1 MKLIEILN
9 EIGDASSKPL
19 PWKSKGSISELSKQ
33 FAEAIDKQQKSLNW
47 LGPFIFSYSAQS
59 DSASYDIKMEAMGR
73 RRLVLQLPGKPK
85 RKPLDQQYEME
96 IWISFTVNDSDESTN
111 LNEQYRVMATV
122 IECVQ
127 DFISKVSDIFIIKQI
142 NILPKSDTGPDAQFD
157 SQRGRLYL
165 AYVKRN
171 IDKLPGKWTAYA
183 DEDGISI
190 RNGSWE
196 GGNIVAKSQNT

>member
-1 MKLIEILN
+1 VKLLNILK
-9 EIGDASSKPL
+9 EIGDASAKPFN
-19 PWKSKGSISELSKQ
+19 WSVNRSIDLVSKQ
-33 FAEAIDKQQKSLNW
+33 FIVGIDNRKKPLEW
-47 LGPFIFSYSAQS
+47 IGPIKFGYTAHSDKAQ
-59 DSASYDIKMEAMGR
+59 YDITMEAMGR
-73 RRLVLQLPGKPK
+73 KRMVLMLPGVEKPK
-85 RKPLDQQYEME
+85 GQMYEME
-96 IWISFTVNDSDESTN
+96 VWISFTVDSSDEDTN
-111 LNEQYRVMATV
+111 INEQYSVMATV
-122 IECVQ
+122 IECVE
-127 DFISKVSDIFIIKQI
+127 DFIKKASKYFIIKQI

-190 RNGSWE
+190 RSGSWE

>member
-1 MKLIEILN
+1 MKLLNILK
-9 EIGDASSKPL
+9 EIGDASAKPFN
-19 PWKSKGSISELSKQ
+19 WSVNRSIDLVSKQ
-33 FAEAIDKQQKSLNW
+33 FIVGIDNRKKPLEW
-47 LGPFIFSYSAQS
+47 IGPIKFGYTAHSDKAQ
-59 DSASYDIKMEAMGR
+59 YDITMEAMGR
-73 RRLVLQLPGKPK
+73 KRMVLMLPGVEKPK
-85 RKPLDQQYEME
+85 GQMYEME
-96 IWISFTVNDSDESTN
+96 VWISFTVDSSDEDTN
-111 LNEQYRVMATV
+111 INEQYSVMATV
-122 IECVQ
+122 IECVE
-127 DFISKVSDIFIIKQI
+127 DFIKKASKYFIIKQI

-190 RNGSWE
+190 RSGSWE